1 MTLTLRRPRCNP
13 IARSLRLASRA
24 MDLTPEQAAER
35 VAAGQADLIDVR
47 EPYEWEAGRIEGARH
62 VQLHELSEFAQGAD
76 PARPLM
82 FVCRV
87 GGRSAMAT
95 DAFLRAGFEAYN
107 VSGGMV
113 AWERAGLPFEGQV
126 ADH

>member
-1 MTLTLRRPRCNP
+1 
-13 IARSLRLASRA
+13 

-47 EPYEWEAGRIEGARH
+47 EQYEWDAGHIEGARH
-62 VQLHELSEFAQGAD
+62 VQLHELNEFAQTAD
-76 PARPLM
+76 PARPLV

-95 DAFLRAGFEAYN
+95 DAFRQAGFEAYN
-107 VSGGMV
+107 VWGGV
-113 AWERAGLPFEGQV
+113 IAWERAGLPFAGYV
-126 ADH
+126 AEH